1 VTDSRPRRFHF
12 GEFTLDEFSYRL
24 ERGEHPLR
32 LERLPMELLILLL
45 QRRGE
50 LVSREEIGQ
59 RLWDEDVFVDV
70 DHGINVAIRKV
81 RLALRD
87 DPEKPRFIETVVGKG
102 YRFSGPVTRNGES
115 GSPAQPLQPTVDAVS
130 IPAASPPGKR
140 IPSFPRRLGFG
151 AAAVLAV
158 VAVSLVVHG
167 VAARRT
173 GPSPIKSL
181 AVLPLKNL
189 SGDAAQEYFADGM
202 TEALIG
208 RLSLIRDLRV
218 ISRTSVMRF
227 KDTRVS
233 VPEIA
238 RTLRVDAIVEGSVS
252 REGGRVRV
260 TAQLIRAEADEHI
273 WSEV

>member
-1 VTDSRPRRFHF
+1 
-12 GEFTLDEFSYRL
+12 
-24 ERGEHPLR
+24 
-32 LERLPMELLILLL
+32 MELLILLL